1 MKIQWSAKFRS
12 KKQPPAKIA
21 LGCEMILQPHSS
33 LCENF
38 RSCETTSWHT
48 SAISQLSTL
57 ISQLRNGCEILKALK
72 TPFLQPKPHF
82 AGCFAAAKHPFGTRV
97 PFRSTLPS
105 FRSCEMG
112 CEMVCENAPWL
123 RKWILA
129 AKSPLACEMGCENG
143 IWLRNGLRNCPLA
156 AKSPLAC
163 ENAPWLRKSLAYE
176 MDYEIAPWLREWL
189 LAAKSPLGCEMVY
202 ENAHWL
208 RKWPLAAKSPPGFE
222 IDL

>member
-1 MKIQWSAKFRS
+1 
-12 KKQPPAKIA
+12 
-21 LGCEMILQPHSS
+21 MISQPHAP
-33 LCENF
+33 LYKNF
-38 RSCETTSWHT
+38 HSCETPSWHT
-48 SAISQLSTL
+48 SAISQPHTL
-57 ISQLRNGCEILKALK
+57 ISQLRNGCEISKALK
-72 TPFLQPKPHF
+72 FQFSQPKPHF

-97 PFRSTLPS
+97 PFHSTLPS

-112 CEMVCENAPWL
+112 CEMV
-123 RKWILA
+123 
-129 AKSPLACEMGCENG
+129 
-143 IWLRNGLRNCPLA
+143 
-156 AKSPLAC
+156 C